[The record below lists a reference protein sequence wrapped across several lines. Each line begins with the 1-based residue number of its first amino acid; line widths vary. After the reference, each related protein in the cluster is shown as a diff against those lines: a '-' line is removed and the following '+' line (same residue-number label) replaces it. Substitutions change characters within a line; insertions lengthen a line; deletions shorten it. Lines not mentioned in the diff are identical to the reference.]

1 MDTNKCN
8 LDLIPEQHK
17 RWEPSATLLVESEV
31 VPVETTV
38 IPLPPGC

>member
-1 MDTNKCN
+1 MNTNKCN

-17 RWEPSATLLVESEV
+17 RWEPSATLLEREI
-31 VPVETTV
+31 VPVKSAV